1 MEVFQNMWFVPIR
14 ERGRTQADT
23 ELLLTRA
30 RNITDVVTISSAV
43 FFSLLLT
50 NKSVIAMVLGKP
62 FQPGLILGSS
72 FRTCTSRVLGLKGL
86 PSAIRNKSKPS

>member
-30 RNITDVVTISSAV
+30 RNITDVVTISSTV
-43 FFSLLLT
+43 FFLRRSQQVCY
-50 NKSVIAMVLGKP
+50 NQGI
-62 FQPGLILGSS
+62 
-72 FRTCTSRVLGLKGL
+72 LKGEVSL
-86 PSAIRNKSKPS
+86 FC